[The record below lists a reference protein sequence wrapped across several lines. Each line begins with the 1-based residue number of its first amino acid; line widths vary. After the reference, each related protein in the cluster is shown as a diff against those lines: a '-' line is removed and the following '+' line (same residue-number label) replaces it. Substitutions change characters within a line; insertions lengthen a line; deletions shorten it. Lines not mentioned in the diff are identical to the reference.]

1 MQRNV
6 TRQASVPGAPS
17 PQLRMAHALAG
28 LTVTVIVTVCSRILL
43 RLAAAANLFHMLA
56 AAADLFQ
63 SSYAV
68 RHHDTFRQLLL
79 RPKSPGVQ
87 RPGGGEGDRER
98 QRERETDRERK
109 RETDRGRA
117 TEAHVSSLGRE
128 TPSVHFGGAWRER
141 CECIR
146 TLSVIINKV
155 MVWCSEGLDS

>member
-1 MQRNV
+1 M
-6 TRQASVPGAPS
+6 PGAPS

-28 LTVTVIVTVCSRILL
+28 LTVTVIVTVCSMILL